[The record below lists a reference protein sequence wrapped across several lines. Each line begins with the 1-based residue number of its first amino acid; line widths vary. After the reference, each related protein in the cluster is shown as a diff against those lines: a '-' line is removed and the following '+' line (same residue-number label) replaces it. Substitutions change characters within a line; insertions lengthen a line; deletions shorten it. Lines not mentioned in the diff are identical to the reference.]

1 MSLLLDC
8 LLNDEFGS
16 TKQADASLM
25 RFKSKRPTVVL
36 EVGVSEPTNKLYED
50 AERWLADNSDT
61 KLVIL
66 VDITEKGRRKTSDDN
81 WGLSAIDFQEKS
93 RDRLSDDILKWYQSK
108 GIRLVGTFE
117 LSVHLWYSDHD
128 RRCIMNKATFSPG
141 NLVDLTT
148 IQDYPLRLEHLMPN
162 GSDLDA
168 DQHLHVSF
176 PMRRLVDTLQSGL
189 EDVEIERASD
199 LAHEEKKKYRLS

>member
-66 VDITEKGRRKTSDDN
+66 VDITEKGRRKTSNDN

-108 GIRLVGTFE
+108 GISLVGTFE
-117 LSVHLWYSDHD
+117 LYVHLWYSDHD